1 MKGEVEVEG
10 EIGVEGERFEAGGDG
25 GVVERFSVGSEQSAH
40 SLQIIQRGY
49 ALEDMMFSEEKERE
63 GENKGEQGTRR
74 RFRLFLVD
82 QRGNA
87 LEVVYFTLMT
97 RETESS

>member
-1 MKGEVEVEG
+1 LRPIEASHLKGEVEVEG
-10 EIGVEGERFEAGGDG
+10 EIGVEGEPFEAGGDG

-63 GENKGEQGTRR
+63 GENEALDVDSAYSWSISVGTLWKR
-74 RFRLFLVD
+74 
-82 QRGNA
+82 
-87 LEVVYFTLMT
+87 YTL
-97 RETESS
+97 R